1 MTENELEN
9 EVIAVQ
15 PIALVKGDPLLEL
28 PDDLY
33 IPPDALEVFLD
44 AFEGPLDL
52 LLYLIRRQNFDIL
65 NIPIAH
71 ITTQYISYIEM
82 MDGLRL
88 ELAAE
93 YLLMAALLAE
103 IKSRMLLPRQTE
115 AEDNEDDPRA
125 FLIKKLQE
133 YECIK
138 KVAEEMALLPRY
150 ERDIFDTIVDIS
162 NVEMTQ
168 QQPDV
173 EFKDLLLAFQD
184 VLKRVEQL
192 AHHHISKEPLSVRE
206 RMAAILEKL
215 NRPDSLAFSALFTRS
230 EGKGG
235 VVVSFLAILELSKEG
250 LLEII
255 QLLLQNLPSKL
266 NRVNL
271 LLLQILKKS
280 KKSWKQI

>member
-1 MTENELEN
+1 MAIDNVVE
-9 EVIAVQ
+9 Q
-15 PIALVKGDPLLEL
+15 PIARVKGDLLLKL
-28 PDDLY
+28 PEDLY

-44 AFEGPLDL
+44 TFEGPLDL

-82 MDGLRL
+82 MDKLHL

-103 IKSRMLLPRQTE
+103 IKSRMLLPRRSDP
-115 AEDNEDDPRA
+115 EDEYDDPRVY
-125 FLIKKLQE
+125 LIKKLQE

-138 KVAEEMALLPRY
+138 KAAEEIELLPRY
-150 ERDIFDTIVDIS
+150 QRDIFDTIIDIS
-162 NVEMTQ
+162 DIEVTKRHPE
-168 QQPDV
+168 V
-173 EFKDLLLAFQD
+173 DLQELLFAFQD

-192 AHHHISKEPLSVRE
+192 SHHHITKEPLSVRE

-215 NRPDSLAFSALFTRS
+215 SRADSLAFSTLFTRS

-235 VVVSFLAILELSKEG
+235 VVVSFLAILELNKEG

-255 QLLLQNLPSKL
+255 QLKALAEL
-266 NRVNL
+266 R
-271 LLLQILKKS
+271 IRAKKTA
-280 KKSWKQI
+280 